1 MARFRCRPGSA
12 VVVAMRVGC
21 TIVPLALMLMGT
33 VAVAR
38 PPLRDA
44 PVVWDAGDTQP
55 IAVPEYFEPKFTEY
69 TVEASLSRPFA
80 RLMNPGRW
88 LRGLFSDQ
96 SVPDAANV
104 NSLDEVPGGAWFTN
118 RIGLYPLTNAE
129 LAAGNGAAGPDTSAP
144 WVVIGAK
151 SGGVAT
157 GFRIRDACGDVYLI
171 KFDPPDYPGTT
182 IHAGVVANL
191 IFYACGY
198 HVPEDQVV
206 AFTRDQV
213 IAAPEAQI
221 KDSDGSKVVL
231 DGRRLDAFLAATGV
245 VYDGRYHALAS
256 KFLPGKPLGPF
267 DYLGR
272 RQDDPNDTV
281 RHENRRELRGL
292 RMIAAWLN
300 HFDTKA
306 QNSLD
311 MYVGEPGEGY
321 VRHSL
326 IDFASTLGAQ
336 AGNYMYKFGY
346 EYSFDP
352 GADLGRLFTLGANI
366 PIWEDLERAPGL
378 PEVGYWDA
386 EHFQPLKWKPA
397 IPNSAFANMTPR
409 DGYWAAKIIS
419 AFTDEGLQAI
429 AAAGRYRDPAAAEYI
444 AQVLAERRDLTARY
458 WFDRVAPLDFFAA
471 NDSSVVGHDLGVERG
486 YYGAAQTKYR
496 VRVAAVT
503 ADRDARSWSDWEP
516 LDSLDLRF
524 DSGPAAAAVR
534 DTAASHP
541 FLALDFQVSRGDGW
555 SSSTIVYLAV
565 TSGRIVALDR

>member
-1 MARFRCRPGSA
+1 
-12 VVVAMRVGC
+12 MRVGC

-311 MYVGEPGEGY
+311 MYRTPLSDRFREHARCSSRQLHVQ
-321 VRHSL
+321 VRLRIFVRS
-326 IDFASTLGAQ
+326 GRR
-336 AGNYMYKFGY
+336 FG
-346 EYSFDP
+346 P
-352 GADLGRLFTLGANI
+352 TVHARGQHTDLGGSRASAGVAGGRILGRRTLPAPEMEAGDTQQRVREHDAARRLLGG
-366 PIWEDLERAPGL
+366 ED
-378 PEVGYWDA
+378 
-386 EHFQPLKWKPA
+386 H
-397 IPNSAFANMTPR
+397 
-409 DGYWAAKIIS
+409 
-419 AFTDEGLQAI
+419 
-429 AAAGRYRDPAAAEYI
+429 
-444 AQVLAERRDLTARY
+444 
-458 WFDRVAPLDFFAA
+458 
-471 NDSSVVGHDLGVERG
+471 LGVHGRRITGDRG
-486 YYGAAQTKYR
+486 RG
-496 VRVAAVT
+496 
-503 ADRDARSWSDWEP
+503 
-516 LDSLDLRF
+516 SL
-524 DSGPAAAAVR
+524 P
-534 DTAASHP
+534 
-541 FLALDFQVSRGDGW
+541 
-555 SSSTIVYLAV
+555 
-565 TSGRIVALDR
+565 